1 MPHPPD
7 SHVHSEWSWDA
18 PNGSMER
25 SCARAST
32 IGLPSIAFTE
42 HVDHTVWT
50 ANPDGIAG
58 LPKDHP
64 VAVLSDSR
72 GRVSP
77 PPFDAAGYFQS
88 IERCRGLFP
97 DLRIVTGLELGEPHW
112 HAQAANEV
120 LASGAFDRVIGSL
133 HCLPDEDRFQE
144 PNDLYAHRDPD
155 EVLRT
160 YLVEVA
166 TLVSRS
172 DAFSV
177 LGHIDYAVRSW
188 PAYLGPFDS
197 APFEG
202 EFRHAL
208 RATAQS
214 GRALEINTV
223 VPLQA
228 SIVRWWREEGG
239 AAVTFGSDAHDPSKV
254 AAGFTDAAA
263 MAEANGFRPGRDPL
277 APWPRR

>member
-1 MPHPPD
+1 M
-7 SHVHSEWSWDA
+7 
-18 PNGSMER
+18 
-25 SCARAST
+25 
-32 IGLPSIAFTE
+32 
-42 HVDHTVWT
+42 
-50 ANPDGIAG
+50 
-58 LPKDHP
+58 
-64 VAVLSDSR
+64 
-72 GRVSP
+72 
-77 PPFDAAGYFQS
+77 
-88 IERCRGLFP
+88 
-97 DLRIVTGLELGEPHW
+97 
-112 HAQAANEV
+112 
-120 LASGAFDRVIGSL
+120 
-133 HCLPDEDRFQE
+133 
-144 PNDLYAHRDPD
+144 
-155 EVLRT
+155 
-160 YLVEVA
+160 EVA